1 MDVEEP
7 IPDKIQLEQ
16 EFEVSRMI
24 MKRALEIFS
33 T

>member
-1 MDVEEP
+1 MDVEEAMP
-7 IPDKIQLEQ
+7 YEIQLEQ
-16 EFEVSRMI
+16 GFEVSRMI